1 MKIYTKT
8 GDKGTTSLLRGG
20 RVNKHHPRVEAYG
33 TFDELNSFLGYARS
47 LNKNDKLEVILKELQ
62 NKIFILCSD
71 VAAEYDVEKPNNK
84 IPRIDSDD
92 VQKLEDLI
100 DRLNEDLDPLKAFI
114 LPGGSQV
121 ASILHIARTVCRRGE
136 RNLTFINENDTRF
149 NDFSLQYANR
159 LSDLLFTLA
168 RWINVKS
175 GHEDVLW
182 EK

>member
-8 GDKGTTSLLRGG
+8 GDTGTTSLLKGG
-20 RVNKHHPRVEAYG
+20 RVEKHHPRVEAYG
-33 TFDELNSFLGYARS
+33 TFDELNSFLGYARAQ
-47 LNKNDKLEVILKELQ
+47 NKNDKLELILKDLQ
-62 NKIFILCSD
+62 NQIFTLCSD
-71 VAAEYDVEKPNNK
+71 VAAEYDVDKPSSK
-84 IPRIDSDD
+84 IPRIDADD

-100 DRLNEDLDPLKAFI
+100 DKLNEDLDPLRAFI

-136 RNLTFINENDTRF
+136 RNLTFVLEGDTKFNE
-149 NDFSLQYANR
+149 FSLQYANR

-175 GHEDVLW
+175 GYDDVLW